1 MAFKLDLEPCQSKTG
16 PTNLALDNLIMRELN
31 SAMVLLY
38 VTKKILYLQ
47 ILVSIVLL
55 HSLLMEELNV
65 V

>member
-16 PTNLALDNLIMRELN
+16 STNLALDNLIMRELN

-38 VTKKILYLQ
+38 ITRNFLYLQ